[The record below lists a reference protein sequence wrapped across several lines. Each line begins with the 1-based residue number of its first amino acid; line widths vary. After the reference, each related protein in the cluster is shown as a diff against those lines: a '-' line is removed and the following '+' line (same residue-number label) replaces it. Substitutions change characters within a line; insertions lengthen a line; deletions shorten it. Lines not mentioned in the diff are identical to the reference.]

1 LVCLRIAAVGASA
14 MIKLAMALGLLYAI
28 VAVAAFIAQR
38 RLMYFPDPE
47 RVPPSNFAL
56 AGVEELLLTTPD
68 GETLVAWYGRA
79 PAGRP
84 TLLYLHG
91 NAGNLANRSE
101 RVRKYLSRGSGVFML
116 SYRGYSG
123 STGTPTERNNVADA
137 KLAYDALVA
146 DGVNPHD
153 IILYGESLGSGI
165 AVQIAAENPV
175 GGIVLDAPYT
185 SIVDVAA
192 GAYPFLPVRGFM
204 FDRYETM
211 SFLPRV
217 KAPLL
222 VVHGEADAVIP
233 VAMGRAVYEGANGPK
248 EIATFPGAGHSDHHL
263 FGSTEE
269 IYRWIESLSHARAP
283 AQYETRP

>member
-1 LVCLRIAAVGASA
+1 
-14 MIKLAMALGLLYAI
+14 MIKVVIAIGLLYAL

-38 RLMYFPDPE
+38 KLMYFPDPE

-56 AGVEELLLTTPD
+56 TGVEERSLATPD

-79 PAGRP
+79 PPGRP
-84 TLLYLHG
+84 TLLYFHG

-101 RVRKYLSRGSGVFML
+101 RVRKYLARGIGVFML

-137 KLAYDALVA
+137 RLAYETLVA
-146 DGVNPHD
+146 DGIDPRD
-153 IILYGESLGSGI
+153 IVLYGESLGSGI
-165 AVQIAAENPV
+165 AVQLAAEKPV

-192 GAYPFLPVRGFM
+192 GAYPFLPVRNFM

-222 VVHGEADAVIP
+222 IVHGEADSVIP
-233 VAMGRAVYEGANGPK
+233 VAMGRAIYEAANGPK

-269 IYRWIESLSHARAP
+269 VHRWIDSLSRSRAP
-283 AQYETRP
+283 TQYETRP